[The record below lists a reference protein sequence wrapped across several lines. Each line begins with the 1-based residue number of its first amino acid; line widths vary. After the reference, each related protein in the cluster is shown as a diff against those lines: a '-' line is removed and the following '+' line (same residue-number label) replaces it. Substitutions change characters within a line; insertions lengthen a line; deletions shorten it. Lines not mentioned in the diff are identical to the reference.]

1 MAKGIS
7 FKSYCW
13 AIGTTSYRT
22 DNFNMSIETQ
32 LALLKEFRE
41 LPEHENKLWTG
52 NCEFQT
58 EYYEFLKKRGF
69 VKGDAPRPE
78 KDAREKTSGLRDI
91 GLLDDER
98 NLTSAGEALLN
109 IAKSK
114 DFSSDNLLEI
124 PKDSYLYFKQLL
136 KTSIDVN
143 GKNVRP
149 FVVFL
154 YVINKAE
161 YLTYDEFTYLLPLCI
176 DNKTTDKIVDYII
189 ASRNHHLNYE
199 NIILSVLMDMDN
211 YQRALELL
219 QSQEPV
225 KEEIICCAGLN
236 RKSAKYDKPYYQ
248 IYRYLREISMN
259 KTELAVEL
267 SEAIKKLTNGKV
279 RSAWRRYLFRSNARS
294 VIIREGISVLNA
306 VPILEAKTH
315 KEFNE
320 EFFKIMHLFKAKATL
335 SDYFD
340 LNRRYFKI
348 TDIVLFEDNKVKL
361 DILPKCYIEN
371 IAAHLS
377 MFAFEKTELLTEN
390 VTLEEINE
398 SLAIDTDKLWHTLGR
413 VLGKEIADKKSARKV
428 IRNERYA
435 RFNRI
440 IDEKFDKDTLI
451 TLFNYFETRNDDEIR
466 MLVTDNADIPTIF
479 EYVLGIVWYIISNRE
494 GNVLEYMNLSLEAD
508 LLPKTHAG
516 GGEADIVWRYDETEW
531 YPKHTLLLEATLAD
545 GSNQRRMEM
554 EPVSRHLGEYCL
566 MNPDDEAYCIFVTTF
581 LNMNVISDFRGRKSM
596 EYYSRNGTESIT
608 GMKILPIQTSELK
621 EFLRFNIGYPQVYEI
636 LDKAY
641 NGSGAPKEWY
651 ENYIV
656 KETQYYAGIYY
667 H

>member
-1 MAKGIS
+1 MAKKIS

-22 DNFNMSIETQ
+22 DNFNMSIEAQ

-41 LPEHENKLWTG
+41 LPEHENKSWTG
-52 NCEFQT
+52 NSAFQA

-98 NLTSAGEALLN
+98 NLTAAGKALLR
-109 IAKSK
+109 IAESK

-136 KTSIDVN
+136 KTSSEVN

-154 YVINKAE
+154 YVINKVK

-176 DNKTTDKIVDYII
+176 DKGTTDKIIDDMLS
-189 ASRNHHLNYE
+189 SRNHHLNYE
-199 NIILSVLMDMDN
+199 DIILSVLMDMDN
-211 YQRALELL
+211 YRQALELL
-219 QSQEPV
+219 QSQV
-225 KEEIICCAGLN
+225 TVSEEVICCAGLN

-248 IYRYLREISMN
+248 IYCCLREISLH
-259 KTELAVEL
+259 KAEQTLEL

-279 RSAWRRYLFRSNARS
+279 RSAWRKYLFSSNARS
-294 VIIREGISVLNA
+294 VIIRQGISVLNA
-306 VPILEAKTH
+306 VPILEVKTQE
-315 KEFNE
+315 EFNE

-348 TDIVLFEDNKVKL
+348 TDTVLFEDNKVRP
-361 DILPKCYIEN
+361 DILPGCYIES
-371 IAAHLS
+371 IAEDLS
-377 MFAFEKTELLTEN
+377 RFAFEKTELLPEN
-390 VTLEEINE
+390 VTLEEINA
-398 SLAIDTDKLWHTLGR
+398 SLAIDADKLYQRLGI
-413 VLGKEIADKKSARKV
+413 VLGKEITDKQSAHKM
-428 IRNERYA
+428 IRDERYA
-435 RFNRI
+435 RFNRL
-440 IDEKFDKDTLI
+440 IDEKFDKSTLI
-451 TLFNYFETRNDDEIR
+451 TLFQDFETRNDEEIR
-466 MLVTDNADIPTIF
+466 ALVTDNADIPTIF
-479 EYVLGIVWYIISNRE
+479 EYVLGIAWYMISNRE

-516 GGEADIVWRYDETEW
+516 GGEADIVWNYDETEW

-554 EPVSRHLGEYCL
+554 EPVSRHLGEYL
-566 MNPDDEAYCIFVTTF
+566 LVNPEDEAYCVFVTTF

-596 EYYSRNGTESIT
+596 AYYSNNSSEFIT

-621 EFLRFNIGYPQVYEI
+621 EFLRFDMRYPQIYSM

-641 NGSGAPKEWY
+641 NGIGSPREWY
-651 ENYIV
+651 EDCIV
-656 KETQYYAGIYY
+656 KETQYYNGQEL
-667 H
+667 